1 MDVGGDMCITNG
13 MKVKMDLL
21 GVLNSLLSVGVRILL
36 PSCLSQLHT
45 THLLPQQVH
54 FCLYVLQGCQ
64 SCLQELRLL
73 CLGCTTGSTKKNAK
87 TATCCANRCLMI
99 GDLTCLAVNHWLPSE
114 RWMAFQS
121 GTLARGNSPL
131 KLCAKSSQRLLL

>member
-1 MDVGGDMCITNG
+1 MCITNG
-13 MKVKMDLL
+13 MKVRMDLL

-73 CLGCTTGSTKKNAK
+73 CLGCTTGSTKKMLK
-87 TATCCANRCLMI
+87 Q
-99 GDLTCLAVNHWLPSE
+99 LPVVLI
-114 RWMAFQS
+114 A
-121 GTLARGNSPL
+121 A
-131 KLCAKSSQRLLL
+131 